1 MHRLCAQAG
10 IARSSVSMTREA
22 TGLTL
27 ITRIVQPDSR
37 LAIPDFLAGTLQIRQ
52 SIPA

>member
-1 MHRLCAQAG
+1 MYRF
-10 IARSSVSMTREA
+10 RSSVSMTREA

-27 ITRIVQPDSR
+27 ITRIVHEDSR
-37 LAIPDFLAGTLQIRQ
+37 PAIPDFLAGRLQFWQ

>member
-1 MHRLCAQAG
+1 
-10 IARSSVSMTREA
+10 MTREA